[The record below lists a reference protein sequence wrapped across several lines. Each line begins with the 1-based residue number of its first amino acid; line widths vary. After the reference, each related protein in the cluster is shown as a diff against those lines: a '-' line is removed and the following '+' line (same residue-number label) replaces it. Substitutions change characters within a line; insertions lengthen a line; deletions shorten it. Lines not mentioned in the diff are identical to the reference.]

1 MTNIYDPSFKDYAN
15 YYDLIY
21 SDKDYEKE
29 VDFIEEIFKDT
40 HKPKRILEV
49 GCGTGS
55 YTKILLERGYEIT
68 AVDISEEMLKIARK
82 KCACEF
88 IKGDIK
94 SVSINDKFDACIAM
108 FAVIG
113 YITRNSEIIEALNN
127 IRRHLKPNGIF
138 IFDAWNGLAVMRN
151 LPERRIKELE
161 NDMMKVVRVAV
172 PNLDSFNHVCKV
184 NYKLLIINK
193 ENNTLNEIDEKHTVR
208 FYFPQEIIHYL
219 EDTGFEVVKISPFL
233 DLNGKV
239 DETVWN
245 MAIIAQAAGDNL
257 SMHSTER

>member
-1 MTNIYDPSFKDYAN
+1 MTHINDPNFKDYAD

-21 SDKDYEKE
+21 RDKDYEKE
-29 VDFIEEIFKDT
+29 VDFIEEIFEDT

-68 AVDISEEMLKIARK
+68 AVDISEEMLKIARD

-108 FAVIG
+108 FAVIS
-113 YITRNSEIIEALNN
+113 YITRNTDIIEALNN
-127 IRRHLKPNGIF
+127 IRRHLKTNGIF

-151 LPERRIKELE
+151 FPEQRIKELE
-161 NDMMKVVRVAV
+161 NDKMKVIRVAV
-172 PNLDSFNHVCKV
+172 PNLDSFDHLCEV

-193 ENNTLNEIDEKHTVR
+193 ENGTLNEIDEKHTVR

-219 EDTGFEVVKISPFL
+219 EDTGFEVLKISPFL
-233 DLNGKV
+233 DLKGKV

-245 MAIIAQAAGDNL
+245 MTIIARAVGANL
-257 SMHSTER
+257 KVHSTDR